1 MVKVAIYPPN
11 SLILADLIER
21 KGHTPLV
28 LQKQIRQKIKDPE
41 IETRLKVLNTRLLKF
56 LQVFVEECPL

>member
-28 LQKQIRQKIKDPE
+28 LLQKRIQ
-41 IETRLKVLNTRLLKF
+41 LKVLNMQLLRF
-56 LQVFVEECPL
+56 HPVFVVGWQLLVR

>member
-21 KGHTPLV
+21 KGHTPLA
-28 LQKQIRQKIKDPE
+28 LQKQIRQKK
-41 IETRLKVLNTRLLKF
+41 LKTLK
-56 LQVFVEECPL
+56 